1 MGDLVY
7 VGQYVEK
14 QSLAVCLYRVE
25 VITVTYFYY
34 WGSCLV
40 SGWLAGQTDIQ
51 CGSPLVSVSSYWPIG
66 DSFYIVI
73 IIII

>member
-40 SGWLAGQTDIQ
+40 SGWLAGQTDRYTVWIAAGG
-51 CGSPLVSVSSYWPIG
+51 CVELLAYR
-66 DSFYIVI
+66 
-73 IIII
+73 